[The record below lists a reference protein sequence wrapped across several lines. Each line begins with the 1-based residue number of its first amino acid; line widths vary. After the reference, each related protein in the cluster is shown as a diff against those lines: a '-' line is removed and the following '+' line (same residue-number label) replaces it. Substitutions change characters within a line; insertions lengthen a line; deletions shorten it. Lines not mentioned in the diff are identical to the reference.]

1 MAAHARKLG
10 LVSACTIPRDS
21 LETVAAIWKPNHRAH
36 QECGDTPARAGVVES
51 VHRLVHL
58 DVSRE
63 NHDLC
68 DLDAV
73 ISADQ
78 ACDM

>member
-1 MAAHARKLG
+1 MEAESQR
-10 LVSACTIPRDS
+10 
-21 LETVAAIWKPNHRAH
+21 H
-36 QECGDTPARAGVVES
+36 QECGDTPACSGVVES

-58 DVSRE
+58 RVSRE
-63 NHDLC
+63 NHDLF

-78 ACDM
+78 ACENVM

>member
-1 MAAHARKLG
+1 MRRKLG
-10 LVSACTIPRDS
+10 FGKCLRDPKR
-21 LETVAAIWKPNHRAH
+21 LAQTVTAIWKQNRSAH
-36 QECGDTPARAGVVES
+36 QECGDTPACAGVVES

-58 DVSRE
+58 KVSRE
-63 NHDLC
+63 NHDLF